1 MKKIINYLLVVL
13 ALFLI
18 LSLFW
23 GRSTYDA
30 FTIEQLIFQLK
41 VNQKGLDASII
52 YSFIYKVIIPLI
64 ILTLLYTIV
73 IEKN

>member
-1 MKKIINYLLVVL
+1 MLRVLVAISSSNAAEAPVAVAIAL

-52 YSFIYKVIIPLI
+52 YSFISCK
-64 ILTLLYTIV
+64 
-73 IEKN
+73 